1 MPQNH
6 DKMSFCVTWEL
17 LLIVLP
23 AGPVAVLGQLH
34 VQPQG
39 LEGLEEDYF
48 EHGAEGELGA
58 VDVLQLCRAFLQH
71 ELVEEDVLE
80 EAEEGAGGQDVV
92 PGPAVQAAV
101 QGFHL
106 GKVVLRVGI

>member
-1 MPQNH
+1 M
-6 DKMSFCVTWEL
+6 
-17 LLIVLP
+17 
-23 AGPVAVLGQLH
+23 AVLGQLH

-39 LEGLEEDYF
+39 LQALEEDCL

-58 VDVLQLCRAFLQH
+58 VHVLQLGRALLQD

-92 PGPAVQAAV
+92 PGPPVQAAV